1 LHREDETKA
10 VKELSAINKF
20 SAIKPKAVRFSQ
32 ESLVRISAAPEEQFP
47 LVWKPAT
54 EDLNLPNWARSN
66 REWLEEKLAKHG
78 ALLLRGFEVNSAS
91 QFADFVRAIS
101 DELIEYG
108 ERSSPRTSIGNGV
121 YSSTDH
127 PPDQPIVLHNE
138 QSYTLN
144 WPMKICFYCV
154 QAASQHGNTPIA
166 DSRKILKRLSPQI
179 IERFVEKKV
188 MYVRNYGDGLGLPWQ
203 EVFQT
208 EHRQEVETYCR
219 QASIE
224 FEWKENGNL
233 RTFQIRPAVRVHPKT
248 KETVWFNHALFFNI
262 YSLEASARESLLA
275 VVDAADVPF
284 NTFYGDGSPIE
295 LPVLDQIREAYRE
308 EQVSLP
314 WRERDML
321 ILDNM
326 LVAHGREPFT
336 GPRKIAVA
344 MADPYVNCQDGV
356 SNE

>member
-1 LHREDETKA
+1 M
-10 VKELSAINKF
+10 SAISKF
-20 SAIKPKAVRFSQ
+20 SAIKPKAVRISQ
-32 ESLVRISAAPEEQFP
+32 ESLVRISAAPEGQFP
-47 LVWKPAT
+47 LMWEPAA
-54 EDLNLPNWARSN
+54 EDLNLPNWARNN
-66 REWLEEKLAKHG
+66 REWIQDELAKHG
-78 ALLLRGFEVNSAS
+78 ALLFRGFDVTSAS
-91 QFADFVRAIS
+91 QFAEFIRAIS

-108 ERSSPRTSIGNGV
+108 ERSSPRTRIGNGV
-121 YSSTDH
+121 YTSTDH

-144 WPMKICFYCV
+144 WPMKICFFCV

-179 IERFVEKKV
+179 VERFIEKKV

-208 EHRQEVETYCR
+208 ENPREVETYCR

-224 FEWKENGNL
+224 FEWKENGHL
-233 RTFQIRPAVRVHPKT
+233 RTFQVRPAVRTHPKT
-248 KETVWFNHALFFNI
+248 KEAVWFNHALFFNI
-262 YSLEASARESLLA
+262 YSLEASVRESLLS
-275 VVDAADVPF
+275 VVDAAEVPF

-295 LPVLDQIREAYRE
+295 LPVLDQIREAYQR
-308 EQVSLP
+308 EQVSFP
-314 WRERDML
+314 WREGDML

-336 GPRKIAVA
+336 GPRKIVVA
-344 MADPYVNCQDGV
+344 MADPFVNCQDGV